1 MKKINSKN
9 SVKRMKFLPG
19 MRWFCLY
26 SYILLPISTFFGIS
40 VFIGGIIEI
49 VNAENITYENLSFVF
64 IFTAFSFI
72 QICLKFY
79 EYYLLNRLR
88 YRGCLLAVFD
98 IVLYAVNYIMTIIFP
113 MIFQE
118 YFYIEEI
125 LLPIAVLC
133 VIFAVI
139 ILLQYFYFKKR
150 KNYFS

>member
-9 SVKRMKFLPG
+9 SVQRMKFLPG

-26 SYILLPISTFFGIS
+26 SYVLLPISAFFGIL

-49 VNAENITYENLSFVF
+49 VDAENIPYENHSFIF
-64 IFTAFSFI
+64 IFTAFSFV

-98 IVLYAVNYIMTIIFP
+98 VALYAVNCIMTIIFP
-113 MIFQE
+113 MVYQE
-118 YFYIEEI
+118 NSYIKEI
-125 LLPIAVLC
+125 ILPIAVLC

>member
-9 SVKRMKFLPG
+9 SVQRMKFLPG

-26 SYILLPISTFFGIS
+26 SYVLLPISAFFGIS

-49 VNAENITYENLSFVF
+49 VDAENIPYENH
-64 IFTAFSFI
+64 SFI
-72 QICLKFY
+72 ICLKFY

-98 IVLYAVNYIMTIIFP
+98 VVLYAVNCIMTIIFP
-113 MIFQE
+113 MVYQE
-118 YFYIEEI
+118 NSYIKEI
-125 LLPIAVLC
+125 ILPIAILC